1 MRMRMRTTAVAV
13 VAAAFSAVLAAPAVA
28 ASPEPGAGTGDAVG
42 TGDHRAT
49 RQAMQ
54 AAVDA
59 GVPGVTVTARDRKG
73 TWSATAGVGD
83 LRTGQERSPHDR
95 YRVGS
100 VTKTFVATV
109 LLQLEAEDRLSL
121 DDTVDTWLPGLVT
134 GNGHDGTRI
143 TLRQLLNH
151 TSGIFDYTSGDEYSR
166 AYSTK
171 EGFFEHRY
179 DTRTPGELVRMAL
192 AHEPYFEPGA
202 SWRYSNTNYVL
213 AALVIEE
220 ATGSPYGEE
229 VRRRVIE
236 PLHLT
241 ATSVPGTR
249 VSLPRPSSRAY
260 SKLDSTATGP
270 TYDVT
275 RINPSRAF
283 SAGEMISDSKD
294 LNRFYRALLTG
305 RLLPPEQ
312 LDEMTTTVPTG
323 TGADYGL
330 GLMRMPLSCGTTIWG
345 HSGSISGSRTGA
357 GTTQDGRHSLAFNFN
372 ADWAGN
378 ALAVMDAEFC
388 GD

>member
-1 MRMRMRTTAVAV
+1 MRTRMRSAVAV
-13 VAAAFSAVLAAPAVA
+13 VAATLSAVLAAPAVA
-28 ASPEPGAGTGDAVG
+28 APPGPGAAST

-49 RQAMQ
+49 RQAMR

-59 GVPGVTVTARDRKG
+59 GVPGVTATVRDRRG

-95 YRVGS
+95 YRIGS

-109 LLQLEAEDRLSL
+109 LLQLEAEGRLSL

-151 TSGIFDYTSGDEYSR
+151 TSGIFNYTADEDYQR
-166 AYSTK
+166 RYSTE

-179 DTRTPGELVRMAL
+179 DTWAPKDLVRVAL
-192 AHEPYFEPGA
+192 AHEPSFEPGA
-202 SWRYSNTNYVL
+202 PGEWEYSNTNYVL
-213 AALVIEE
+213 AALVIEQ
-220 ATGSPYGEE
+220 ATGRPYGEE

-260 SKLDSTATGP
+260 SKPASAVTGP
-270 TYDVT
+270 THDVT
-275 RINPSRAF
+275 LLNPSRAF
-283 SAGEMISDSKD
+283 AAGEMISDSED
-294 LNRFYRALLTG
+294 LNRFHRALLTG

-312 LDEMTTTVPTG
+312 LDEMTTTVPVG
-323 TGADYGL
+323 PGHDYGL
-330 GLMRMPLSCGTTIWG
+330 GLMRMTLSCGVTIWG
-345 HSGSISGSRTGA
+345 HSGGISGSRTAA
-357 GTTQDGRHSLAFNFN
+357 GTTEDGRHSLAFNFN
-372 ADWAGN
+372 GDWAGD
-378 ALAVMDAEFC
+378 AEAVVEAEFC
-388 GD
+388 GG